1 VIERRELGEI
11 DGIDVFG
18 FRLTGGE
25 TFIEVMTF
33 GATLTRVERPDRFG
47 RLADIVIGYDD
58 LATYATAPGNAGA
71 ICGRHANRLAEGRF
85 VLDGRAYQ
93 LTRNSG
99 RHHIHG
105 GLPHFGKCHWRAEV
119 DDTDNSVTFCLTS
132 PDGDQGYPG
141 TLETRVTYLLDEAGT
156 LHIHMR
162 ATCDRPTIVNL
173 VHHGYWNLA
182 GRGARTI
189 ADHRL
194 HIAATH
200 YTPVNSEK
208 LPTGEI
214 VPVRGTGFDF
224 TEAKKIGDGISTL
237 TDQTA
242 YDNNFCIDGY
252 DGALLPVCSLSE
264 PVSGRTLLLRSNQ
277 PGLQLYT
284 ANYRVETSAKD
295 HTGARD
301 LEYAGIALETQNFPD
316 APNIPNFPSS
326 ELTPGTVYR
335 HDMEVSF
342 GKPLTGDEHP
352 HSI

>member
-1 VIERRELGEI
+1 VIERRRLGEI
-11 DGIDVFG
+11 HGVEVCG
-18 FRLTGGE
+18 FRLSGGE
-25 TFIEVMTF
+25 TEIEVMTF

-47 RLADIVIGYDD
+47 RVADIVIGYDD

-85 VLDGRAYQ
+85 VLHGQAYQ
-93 LTRNSG
+93 LTRNNG

-105 GLPHFGKCHWRAEV
+105 GLPHFGKCHWQAEV
-119 DDTDNSVTFCLTS
+119 DEADNSVTFSLTS

-141 TLETRVTYLLDEAGT
+141 TLETRVTYRLDDAGT

-182 GRGARTI
+182 GRGAATI

-194 HIAATH
+194 QIAAAH

-214 VPVRGTGFDF
+214 APVRGTGFDF
-224 TEAKKIGDGISTL
+224 LEAKTIGNGLSAL
-237 TDQTA
+237 TGQGA

-252 DGALLPVCSLSE
+252 DGELRPVCSLFH
-264 PVSGRTLLLRSNQ
+264 PVSGRSLALKSNQ

-284 ANYRVETSAKD
+284 ADYRVATSATCE
-295 HTGARD
+295 TGAR
-301 LEYAGIALETQNFPD
+301 EVRHTGVALETQNFPN

-326 ELTPGTVYR
+326 VVRPGSLYR
-335 HDMEVSF
+335 HDMEISF
-342 GKPLTGDEHP
+342 GNLSP
-352 HSI
+352 